1 MAYSYDHDC
10 PFEAF
15 ITNLGRYNEG
25 DLVGEWVKFPT
36 TPEELQNVFDRI
48 GIGSKDEFEYVG
60 TVRHRESAWLDTRVG
75 EIGQLRRRDWT
86 LTVF

>member
-1 MAYSYDHDC
+1 MA
-10 PFEAF
+10 PAAGLEQ
-15 ITNLGRYNEG
+15 G
-25 DLVGEWVKFPT
+25 
-36 TPEELQNVFDRI
+36 
-48 GIGSKDEFEYVG
+48 EYVG